1 MLITSGVHLIRFHRL
16 EMFVIGY
23 DAMPGRRLSC
33 RGWASLHQLARK
45 TPARSYR
52 WLAGVAT
59 PCAAEPQRRPWDRW
73 TPTLPRRY
81 CERKERSETF
91 ENVLTIPNFL
101 CLSRILMSPYIA
113 HLIVQ
118 TGNYPWALAAFG
130 YAGITDLVS
139 VQNSLYWKL
148 SVNCLFYLNSW
159 TDGLLVTS
167 RDKCQSLGVS
177 WTLCRTRC

>member
-1 MLITSGVHLIRFHRL
+1 MLHYCVSSINLILCKMNIDTQEQQTTFCSSSS
-16 EMFVIGY
+16 
-23 DAMPGRRLSC
+23 P
-33 RGWASLHQLARK
+33 K
-45 TPARSYR
+45 TEESSKKG
-52 WLAGVAT
+52 L
-59 PCAAEPQRRPWDRW
+59 
-73 TPTLPRRY
+73 
-81 CERKERSETF
+81 KER
-91 ENVLTIPNFL
+91 ENILTIPNFL